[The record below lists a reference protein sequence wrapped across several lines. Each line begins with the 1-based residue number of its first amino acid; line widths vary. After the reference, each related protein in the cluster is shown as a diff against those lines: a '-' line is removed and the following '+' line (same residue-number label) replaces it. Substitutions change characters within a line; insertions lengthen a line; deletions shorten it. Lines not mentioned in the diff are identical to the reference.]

1 MLKQILIIVF
11 ILTSGLFVNAQSK
24 DEKAVANVI
33 EQLRQAM
40 LDGDSVKLAELTDDG
55 LTYGHSLGKL
65 ENKQQF
71 VGALAS
77 GTSDFQVLDITEQK
91 ITVKNKTAVVRHN
104 IAANILENG
113 KPTAVKLHVLLV
125 FAKDHK
131 KWKLLGRQAIRL
143 STN

>member
-1 MLKQILIIVF
+1 MKAILILSL
-11 ILTSGLFVNAQSK
+11 ILVTGFSVSAQSK
-24 DEKAVANVI
+24 DEQAVAKVI
-33 EQLRQAM
+33 EELRQAM
-40 LDGDSVKLAELTDDG
+40 LDGDSAKLAQLTDDA

-77 GTSDFQVLDITEQK
+77 GKSDFQTLDITDQK
-91 ITVKNKTAVVRHN
+91 IIVKNKTAVVRHN

-113 KPTAVKLHVLLV
+113 KSAAVKLHVLLV
-125 FAKDHK
+125 FNKDHK
-131 KWKLLGRQAIRL
+131 QWKLLGRQAVRL